1 MKNNTPRLPVPSTIT
16 EDDIRDYAYH
26 LYEQGN
32 CQSGNDLAHWF
43 EATAFLHTNATGHRP
58 RPSAASIKA

>member
-1 MKNNTPRLPVPSTIT
+1 MKNNPSLVSAPPTIT
-16 EDDIRDYAYH
+16 EDDIRSYAYR

-43 EATAFLHTNATGHRP
+43 EATAFLHTNPAGHRP
-58 RPSAASIKA
+58 PA